1 MNPDKAFQKTILA
14 IKQSSYILLAVML
27 LIAAAIT
34 LIPVSFYSLFF
45 SNNVALD
52 SLMGAALGSVAA
64 GNPLNSYII
73 GGELL
78 EKGISIVAVTAFLL
92 SWVTVG
98 VVQFPAEAILL
109 GKRFALVRNVLSF
122 ISAILIAVLVAI
134 IMSLI

>member
-1 MNPDKAFQKTILA
+1 MNLDKAFKKTLSS

-34 LIPVSFYSLFF
+34 LIPMDFYSSLFT
-45 SNNVALD
+45 NNEALD
-52 SLMGAALGSVAA
+52 SFIGAALGSVAA

-78 EKGISIVAVTAFLL
+78 AKGISLVAVTAFLL

-109 GKRFALVRNVLSF
+109 GKKFALVRNVLSF
-122 ISAILIAVLVAI
+122 ISAIVIALLVAI